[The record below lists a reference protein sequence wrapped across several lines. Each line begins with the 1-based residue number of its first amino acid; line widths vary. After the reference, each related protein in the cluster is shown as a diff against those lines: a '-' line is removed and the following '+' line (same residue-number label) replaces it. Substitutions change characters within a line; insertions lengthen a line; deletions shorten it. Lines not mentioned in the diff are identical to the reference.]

1 MDELINENNEYT
13 EDKEAA
19 EDINLG
25 EEKYLEIYPEQYDES
40 KEFAAKLVKILD
52 SKKARNIKLIEISK
66 QTIIADFFIIATG
79 TSSTHIKSLAGELD
93 FQLKGEGIEASRV
106 STSND
111 WVAVDY
117 NSVIIHIFNNEAR
130 DYYKLEKLWGDG
142 ENINIEAMLD
152 KIDGANEI
160 DEVDEIDEMEGS
172 EE

>member
-1 MDELINENNEYT
+1 MDELMNENYENNENI
-13 EDKEAA
+13 EDV

-25 EEKYLEIYPEQYDES
+25 EEKYLEIYPEQYEKS

-142 ENINIEAMLD
+142 ENINIEKLLD
-152 KIDGANEI
+152 K
-160 DEVDEIDEMEGS
+160 VDEIDEMEGS